1 MALMKVGGSK
11 LYIGT
16 RVDYKTTVQLSDFSG
31 QTWTQIKRWVET
43 GDLGAEQEVITQT
56 LIDENI
62 TIYGKGPISFPIMQN
77 TFSPLPDDPGQIS
90 FGLARKSCKPFAFK
104 IEWSVDC
111 GDESVVTISQASPG
125 VVTWNAHGLANG
137 TAVTLSTT
145 GSLPAPLVPGTIYFV
160 VGAAAN
166 TFQLAATV
174 GGAAINTT
182 TAGTGTHTASA
193 LPVGETDLFYGLAM
207 RGMKSGGDASAN
219 RLLMFPIQPI
229 CDAISV

>member
-1 MALMKVGGSK
+1 MALMKVAGSK
-11 LYIGT
+11 LFIGT
-16 RVDYKTTVQLSDFSG
+16 RVDYKSTVQISDFSG
-31 QTWTQIKRWVET
+31 QTWTQVKGWVQT
-43 GDLGAEQEVITQT
+43 GDLGAEQETITQT
-56 LIDENI
+56 LIDENT
-62 TIYGKGPISFPIMQN
+62 TIYAKGPIGFPIMEN
-77 TFSPLPDDPGQIS
+77 TFSPISDDAGQIS

-111 GDESVVTISQASPG
+111 GDESVVTISQATPG
-125 VVTWNAHGLANG
+125 VVTWTAHGLANG

-145 GSLPAPLVPGTIYFV
+145 GGLPAPLVPGTIYFV

-166 TFQLAATV
+166 TFQLAATI
-174 GGAAINTT
+174 GGVAINTT

-207 RGMKSGGDASAN
+207 RGVKTGGDASAT
-219 RLLMFPIQPI
+219 RLSMFPIQPI